1 MDSTRVVPVTDTR
14 RCERVAAGINAA
26 YKTPGRARWLY
37 VVKAGSM
44 YVALDRAWLK
54 GSWVPALVLDW
65 QYVHA
70 GSVNA
75 F

>member
-1 MDSTRVVPVTDTR
+1 
-14 RCERVAAGINAA
+14 
-26 YKTPGRARWLY
+26 
-37 VVKAGSM
+37 M